1 MSDPKA
7 AVPAA
12 QVILISGLSG
22 SGKSVALRALEDSG
36 YFSMDNLPLPFVAD
50 VLHGLVARGEHR
62 VALTLDVRS
71 GEAIQ
76 HLPETLADLRHSG
89 LDVRLLFLDASDQD
103 LVRRFS
109 ETRRPHPLADG
120 RRSIAECIGT
130 ERRLLDAAAGIA
142 HRIDTTQLSP
152 NTLRAWIRDF
162 VDLDSSRLTLF
173 FESFGFKHGIPLD
186 ADFVFDVRC
195 IPNPF
200 YDPKLRPLTGK
211 DPEIARFLEG
221 IPATQRM
228 VEDVQAF
235 VRRWAPEFMRDNRTS
250 LTIAL
255 GCTGG
260 QHRSVY
266 VAEALARSL
275 RSEHAVRV
283 IHRELAQ

>member
-1 MSDPKA
+1 MNEPGGTA
-7 AVPAA
+7 PTA

-22 SGKSVALRALEDSG
+22 SGKSVALRALEDAG
-36 YFSMDNLPLPFVAD
+36 YFSMDNLPLPFVAA

-62 VALTLDVRS
+62 IALTLDVRS
-71 GEAIQ
+71 GEAIRQ
-76 HLPETLADLRHSG
+76 LPETLAALRQSA

-120 RRSIAECIGT
+120 RRSIAECISA
-130 ERRLLDAAAGIA
+130 ERTLLEAAAGIA
-142 HRIDTTQLSP
+142 RRIDTTQLSP
-152 NTLRAWIRDF
+152 NTLRAWVREF

-200 YDPKLRPLTGK
+200 YDPRLRPLTGK
-211 DPEIARFLEG
+211 DPEIAQFLES
-221 IPATQRM
+221 IPATRHM
-228 VEDVQAF
+228 VDDIGAF
-235 VRRWAPEFMRDNRTS
+235 VRRWAPEFMRDNRTA

-266 VAEALARSL
+266 MAETLARSL
-275 RSEHAVRV
+275 QPEHAVRV